1 MRYAGRSQY
10 VSLSQVIRHIAAV
23 ETEGNREAAIQEI
36 IAAAADDGIIA
47 YGISGNIPI
56 SDEIGRWAW
65 QCVRR
70 GEGHIHADSEIIIK
84 CEDENTLLRRK
95 EAHTIRIY
103 EIEFARADVLQ
114 LWPPKR
120 KPEISPSPEIPSA
133 PSSPTVAANTGLK
146 PRAAYRNELRTF
158 LAPRAIA
165 TLVRQGKDAVA
176 AEFIAHCRQHK
187 PSLAAVLP
195 KPREVAKQVQKILD
209 SRRAKPL
216 QSNTIE
222 RLQTPSSS
230 PNRS

>member
-1 MRYAGRSQY
+1 MRYARRSQY
-10 VSLSQVIRHIAAV
+10 VSLSQVINHVAVV
-23 ETEGNREAAIQEI
+23 ETEGDREAARQEVV
-36 IAAAADDGIIA
+36 AAAADDGIIA
-47 YGISGNIPI
+47 YGISGSIPI

-70 GEGHIHADSEIIIK
+70 GEGYIHADSEIMIK
-84 CEDENTLLRRK
+84 CEDKDTLLRRK
-95 EAHTIRIY
+95 ETLAIRIY

-120 KPEISPSPEIPSA
+120 KPEIPPSTEIPSA
-133 PSSPTVAANTGLK
+133 PPSATAGAKTGPK

-158 LAPRAIA
+158 LAPRDIA
-165 TLVRQGKDAVA
+165 MLVRQGKDAVA

-209 SRRAKPL
+209 SRRAKPQ
-216 QSNTIE
+216 QSSTRE
-222 RLQTPSSS
+222 RPQTPSSS
-230 PNRS
+230 PNRG